1 MKLYAEVEVGFH
13 AFLNSAP
20 DRDEWSP
27 SCHPVSTEQEG
38 WSAPQPLYTIQW
50 TERSLVPTRNQNK
63 ISWFSSPYND
73 YAILALYLDSY
84 AELWEN
90 ENSYVQCD

>member
-27 SCHPVSTEQEG
+27 SCRPVSTEQEG